1 MFDTKEFYK
10 LEQRSLIK
18 ICGKDKFSFLQGIIS
33 NDIENLKK
41 KSAIY
46 SSILSPQGRFIS
58 DFFLSNFKEGF
69 LMEINRGD
77 EEDVIKKLN
86 FYKLRSNVSIEL
98 EKNVSVFLLSNDSE
112 ENLKEI
118 NENYICFDDPR
129 FKKFFKRLYVFND
142 DNSIN
147 LENVRL
153 KKVINQVFNDL
164 RLKFS
169 IPDFQ
174 LDAEKNKTLL
184 MEMRF
189 DELNGISWDKGCFM
203 GQEIT
208 ARMKY
213 RNLMKKRIF
222 KIKINFKSSIDD
234 EIRIQDEVIG
244 NIFSHN
250 KIDGLAYIKLK
261 ELDINS
267 NIEMKSGDS
276 SIKIEKIW
284 WSKV

>member
-1 MFDTKEFYK
+1 MFNKKEFHK
-10 LEQRSLIK
+10 LEKRSLIK
-18 ICGKDKFSFLQGIIS
+18 IWGKDKFSFLQGIIS

-41 KSAIY
+41 KSSIY
-46 SSILSPQGRFIS
+46 SSILSPQGRFVS
-58 DFFLSNFKEGF
+58 DFFLSNFKESF
-69 LMEINRGD
+69 LMEINGRD
-77 EEDVIKKLN
+77 EEDVIQKLN
-86 FYKLRSNVSIEL
+86 FYKLRSNVNIEL

-118 NENYICFDDPR
+118 DENFICFEDPR
-129 FKKFFKRLYVFND
+129 FKNFFKRLYIFND
-142 DNSIN
+142 DKSIN

-164 RLKFS
+164 RLKYS

-213 RNLMKKRIF
+213 RNLMKKKIF
-222 KIKINFKSSIDD
+222 KIKINFNSNIDN
-234 EIRIQDEVIG
+234 EIKIKDEVIG

-250 KIDGLAYIKLK
+250 NIDGLAYLKLK
-261 ELDINS
+261 VLDINS

-276 SIKIEKIW
+276 LIKIEKIW